1 MRDEILEEFDAES
14 KTIVQEALSILN
26 TVLENLDQFRDL
38 SKYSNAIDRIMG
50 GAATVAIEYRADHP
64 LHLVKEYT
72 LVCKVLSLQLA
83 ESDSNRELL
92 KSCVALLVEA
102 TKIVEKLLKSL
113 HLSATEISSVIPQN
127 FIFNLSKISDQF
139 KKSK

>member
-1 MRDEILEEFDAES
+1 MQDEILKEFEAES
-14 KTIVQEALSILN
+14 KTIVQDALLILN
-26 TVLENLDQFRDL
+26 GILENLDQYRDL
-38 SKYSNAIDRIMG
+38 SIYSNAIDRIMG
-50 GAATVAIEYRADHP
+50 GAATVAIEYKPDHP

-102 TKIVEKLLKSL
+102 TKIVEKLLRNL
-113 HLSATEISSVIPQN
+113 HLSGTEIFSVIPQN
-127 FIFNLSKISDQF
+127 FIGNFNKISDQF
-139 KKSK
+139 KQTK